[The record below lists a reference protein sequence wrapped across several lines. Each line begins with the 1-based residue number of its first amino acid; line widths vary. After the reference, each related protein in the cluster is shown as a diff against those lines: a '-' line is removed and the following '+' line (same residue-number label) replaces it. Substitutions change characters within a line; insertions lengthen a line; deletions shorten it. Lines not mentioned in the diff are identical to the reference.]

1 MAKSRQYQFRA
12 SPTLEAGIRSV
23 WNNSLNVSD
32 NLIRIINS
40 GVKVLSNTKVV
51 KGGTSV
57 KED

>member
-40 GVKVLSNTKVV
+40 GVKVLGNTKVV

-57 KED
+57 KES